1 MNRVIDLSRTTGETE
16 ITGRLDLD
24 GTGETRV
31 STCLAFLDHMIITL
45 VKHAGFDLD
54 FEARGD
60 LGVDDHHTTEDC
72 AIVIGRGLD
81 AALADRT
88 GIIRFGYGYA
98 PLDESLVRAVVDLS
112 GRGWPEINL
121 PFTREM
127 VGGVAAENLTHFFV
141 SLAVEA
147 RMAVHVDLIRGENNH
162 HIAEA
167 GFKALGLALRTA
179 VARSGTGIASTKGSL
194 G

>member
-1 MNRVIDLSRTTGETE
+1 
-16 ITGRLDLD
+16 
-24 GTGETRV
+24 
-31 STCLAFLDHMIITL
+31 MIITL

-54 FEARGD
+54 FEASGD

-81 AALADRT
+81 AALADRP
-88 GIIRFGYGYA
+88 GIIRIGYGSA
-98 PLDESLVRAVVDLS
+98 TLDEALVRAVVDLS

-121 PFTREM
+121 AFTRET
-127 VGGVAAENLTHFFV
+127 VGGVATENLTHFFA

-147 RMAVHVDLIRGENNH
+147 RMAIHVDLIRGENNH

-167 GFKALGLALRTA
+167 GFKALGLALRAA
-179 VARSGTGIASTKGSL
+179 VARSGTGIASTKGNL